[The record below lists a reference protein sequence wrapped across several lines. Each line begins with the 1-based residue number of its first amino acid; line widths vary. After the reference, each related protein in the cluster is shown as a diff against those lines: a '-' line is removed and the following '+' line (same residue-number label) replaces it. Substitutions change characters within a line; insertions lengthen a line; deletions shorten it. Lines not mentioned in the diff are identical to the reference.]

1 MTERKVL
8 IVRAKGGIGDA
19 VTMTRYIL
27 NGLSCGVLVLPD
39 EVISY
44 SVEELPVLY
53 EAQNSFTD
61 ALVEKGLLDEKYIGK
76 PPADAPSSGLPAVEV
91 IPLGKEENPEDVP
104 GQDKAVEILSN
115 LMYPQKDEASPKPE
129 PDAHEIKTEAENAK
143 PGQITGVFKPKGGQ
157 AEIKRDTY
165 ARLEQYRNRT
175 GLRWAQRVSDAAGG
189 RVSPDVIRY
198 GLLEARDIGIE
209 RWKLIAKAL
218 DKLEEGL
225 EK

>member
-8 IVRAKGGIGDA
+8 IVRVKGGIGDA
-19 VTMTRYIL
+19 VAMTRYIL
-27 NGLSCGVLVLPD
+27 EGISCGVLVLPD

-44 SVEELPVLY
+44 SVEELPIPT
-53 EAQNSFTD
+53 EAESW
-61 ALVEKGLLDEKYIGK
+61 DEKYIGK
-76 PPADAPSSGLPAVEV
+76 PPAEESAPGLPAVEV
-91 IPLGKEENPEDVP
+91 VPLGSDENAKTPP
-104 GQDKAVEILSN
+104 TPDKAAEILGE
-115 LMYPQKDEASPKPE
+115 LMYPKKEEA
-129 PDAHEIKTEAENAK
+129 PDTDSETV
-143 PGQITGVFKPKGGQ
+143 PGNFKPTG
-157 AEIKRDTY
+157 ANTAIKRETY
-165 ARLEQYRNRT
+165 ARLARYKDGT

-189 RVSPDVIRY
+189 RVLPDVIRWS